1 MRRKLGKKLAGDPEI
16 FGHVV
21 RCDAGESNV
30 FRRHSF
36 RSQPN
41 ILYAPSTEE
50 RANAKV
56 VNRTVARSASP
67 TLTSLSRCRAPLP
80 TRRTPLF
87 RPPLPTHRTPL
98 FRRGSSGGCRTPSY
112 TGEDFPIAFHG
123 PPPDGGAS
131 RRAP

>member
-67 TLTSLSRCRAPLP
+67 TLTSLSRCRACSPRDAVSRDP
-80 TRRTPLF
+80 RR
-87 RPPLPTHRTPL
+87 RPAGRDD
-98 FRRGSSGGCRTPSY
+98 RRDRLTAGRVM
-112 TGEDFPIAFHG
+112 A
-123 PPPDGGAS
+123 
-131 RRAP
+131 RL